1 MAKMFS
7 HKQVWA
13 AIDTIAERYGYSAS
27 GLAKKSGLD
36 PTSFNPSKRNGPDG
50 RPRWP
55 TTESIANLLEAA
67 GATVEEFADLLS
79 GRKGQPPRRKHIP
92 LLGLARAG
100 KGGYFD
106 GSQHVP
112 LIVRDPKGSA
122 RGVRVETFTEA
133 VDVMPTILERLG
145 VAPQNHVDGHSLTEY
160 LDGGA
165 PAEPRE
171 EVHWEFDFR
180 EVATQRAEN
189 WFGLPSTKL
198 SMAAIRSD
206 KWKYVHFAGLPPLLF
221 DLENDPGNL
230 TNLADDPAF
239 AGVRLEMAE
248 KLLSWR
254 AEHLDQTLA
263 LKQLTA
269 DGVVTAPAL
278 R

>member
-79 GRKGQPPRRKHIP
+79 GRKGQPPKLKQIP

-106 GSQHVP
+106 DSGFPVGNGWDEIDVPGVTDNTAYALEITGDSMLPVYREGDTIIVSPGATVRKGDRVVVKTTDGQAMAKIMQRQTAKNVELASFNAAHDTKTLDLKDVDWMARIIWASQ
-112 LIVRDPKGSA
+112 
-122 RGVRVETFTEA
+122 
-133 VDVMPTILERLG
+133 
-145 VAPQNHVDGHSLTEY
+145 
-160 LDGGA
+160 
-165 PAEPRE
+165 
-171 EVHWEFDFR
+171 
-180 EVATQRAEN
+180 
-189 WFGLPSTKL
+189 
-198 SMAAIRSD
+198 
-206 KWKYVHFAGLPPLLF
+206 
-221 DLENDPGNL
+221 
-230 TNLADDPAF
+230 
-239 AGVRLEMAE
+239 
-248 KLLSWR
+248 
-254 AEHLDQTLA
+254 
-263 LKQLTA
+263 
-269 DGVVTAPAL
+269 
-278 R
+278 

>member
-13 AIDTIAERYGYSAS
+13 AIDTIAERYGYSES

-106 GSQHVP
+106 DSGFPVGNGWDEIDVPGVTDNTAYALEITGDSMLPVYREGDTIIVSPGATVRKGDRVVVKTTDGQVMAKIMQRQTAKNVELASFNAAHDTKTLDMKDVDWIGRIMWASQ
-112 LIVRDPKGSA
+112 
-122 RGVRVETFTEA
+122 
-133 VDVMPTILERLG
+133 
-145 VAPQNHVDGHSLTEY
+145 
-160 LDGGA
+160 
-165 PAEPRE
+165 
-171 EVHWEFDFR
+171 
-180 EVATQRAEN
+180 
-189 WFGLPSTKL
+189 
-198 SMAAIRSD
+198 
-206 KWKYVHFAGLPPLLF
+206 
-221 DLENDPGNL
+221 
-230 TNLADDPAF
+230 
-239 AGVRLEMAE
+239 
-248 KLLSWR
+248 
-254 AEHLDQTLA
+254 
-263 LKQLTA
+263 
-269 DGVVTAPAL
+269 
-278 R
+278 

>member
-79 GRKGQPPRRKHIP
+79 GRKGQPPRRKQIP

-106 GSQHVP
+106 DSGFPVGNGWDEIDVPGVTDNTAYALEITGDSMLPVYREGDTIIVSPGATVRKGDRVVVKTTDGQVMAKVMQRQTAKNVELASFNAAHDTKTLDLKDVDWMARIIWASQ
-112 LIVRDPKGSA
+112 
-122 RGVRVETFTEA
+122 
-133 VDVMPTILERLG
+133 
-145 VAPQNHVDGHSLTEY
+145 
-160 LDGGA
+160 
-165 PAEPRE
+165 
-171 EVHWEFDFR
+171 
-180 EVATQRAEN
+180 
-189 WFGLPSTKL
+189 
-198 SMAAIRSD
+198 
-206 KWKYVHFAGLPPLLF
+206 
-221 DLENDPGNL
+221 
-230 TNLADDPAF
+230 
-239 AGVRLEMAE
+239 
-248 KLLSWR
+248 
-254 AEHLDQTLA
+254 
-263 LKQLTA
+263 
-269 DGVVTAPAL
+269 
-278 R
+278 